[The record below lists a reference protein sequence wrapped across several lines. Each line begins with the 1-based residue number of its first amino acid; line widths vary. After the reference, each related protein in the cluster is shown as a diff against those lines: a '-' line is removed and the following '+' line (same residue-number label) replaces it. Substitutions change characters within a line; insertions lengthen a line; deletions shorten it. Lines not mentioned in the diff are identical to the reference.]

1 MSETLTFTRNL
12 SVPKSALDEARRRAK
27 VTFSSEAAVFM
38 GGFYEILSHDDGAAN
53 LDRLNSGAA
62 LLFNHNWDDQIG
74 AVVEAHIA
82 GRKGHATIE
91 FGISQRAGEFWEET
105 KMGHRSNFSFGYEYR
120 REDTEYV
127 GEKDGFDIV
136 KVNRWTVFE
145 LSTVSIPAQ
154 PDVGLGRTLTNHK
167 STNINT
173 MTQPNNE
180 SVVTATRAAKPNEA
194 DRLNEIRAV
203 SNNMRNLAGEYFP
216 NGNRELNA
224 LLEEKTAQAID
235 SNWKI
240 EAFRDWA
247 GEVFTER
254 IKLARPKSSGP
265 IVVERPDFGQS
276 ELDGFSFARMI
287 TGLASGK
294 FDGLEREMS
303 DEAALKSRRSQP
315 AGGAFIPASVLSHR
329 AGGQGRR
336 DMYAGVDSAG
346 GYAVGH
352 TEAMSFI
359 DLLRASSLVLELGA
373 TELNGLQGEYSES
386 KLTGGVSATWLEE
399 GEASTESTP
408 TWGQVKLRARRVC
421 ADVEF
426 SESLAM
432 NTNANIEM
440 RVRKLIADQLSQA
453 IDIAAINGD
462 GAGSTPLGIMN
473 TTGIGAIEAGNPD
486 GAAVTYADLIDLEGE
501 IDVDNAMTG
510 APAFLTN
517 TSVKKKLRQ
526 TLRETTNGSDGS
538 KRPALRSGRR
548 LPLRSL

>member
-1 MSETLTFTRNL
+1 MSN
-12 SVPKSALDEARRRAK
+12 
-27 VTFSSEAAVFM
+27 
-38 GGFYEILSHDDGAAN
+38 
-53 LDRLNSGAA
+53 
-62 LLFNHNWDDQIG
+62 
-74 AVVEAHIA
+74 
-82 GRKGHATIE
+82 
-91 FGISQRAGEFWEET
+91 
-105 KMGHRSNFSFGYEYR
+105 
-120 REDTEYV
+120 
-127 GEKDGFDIV
+127 
-136 KVNRWTVFE
+136 
-145 LSTVSIPAQ
+145 
-154 PDVGLGRTLTNHK
+154 
-167 STNINT
+167 
-173 MTQPNNE
+173 QPNYRDR
-180 SVVTATRAAKPNEA
+180 VTATRAAKPNEA
-194 DRLNEIRAV
+194 DRLNEIRTV
-203 SNNMRNLAGEYFP
+203 SNNMRHLALEYSP

-240 EAFRDWA
+240 ESFRDWC

-265 IVVERPDFGQS
+265 IVVESPGFGQS

-294 FDGLEREMS
+294 LDGLEREMS
-303 DEAALKSRRSQP
+303 DEAAMKSRRSQP

-329 AGGQGRR
+329 GQGRR

-373 TELNGLQGEYSES
+373 TELNGLEGDYSES

-399 GEASTESTP
+399 GETSTESTP
-408 TWGQVKLRARRVC
+408 TWGQVKLHARRVC
-421 ADVEF
+421 ADIEF

-440 RVRKLIADQLSQA
+440 RVRKLIADQLAQA

-473 TTGIGAIEAGNPD
+473 TTGIGAVEMGTN
-486 GAAVTYADLIDLEGE
+486 GLAVTYAKLIDLEGE

-517 TSVKKKLRQ
+517 TSVKKKLRT
-526 TLRETTNGSDGS
+526 TLRETTNGDDFIYEPDPSDRRFGLVAGYRCGVSNNIPSTIEKGSSGATLSAIILGVWQELLVGSWGDMSIIVDPFS
-538 KRPALRSGRR
+538 KRTQRITGVNIARYCDVAVRHAESFAVIDDIVTT
-548 LPLRSL
+548 